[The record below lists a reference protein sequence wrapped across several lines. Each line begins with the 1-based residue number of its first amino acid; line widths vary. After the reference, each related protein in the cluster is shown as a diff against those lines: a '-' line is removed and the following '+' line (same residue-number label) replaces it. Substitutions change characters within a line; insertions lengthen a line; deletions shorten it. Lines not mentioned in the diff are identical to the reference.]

1 MKSCYAKF
9 DASCGSLVV
18 GNQKIEK
25 KICIRGDLYRTEW
38 VKDKLHNVEWS
49 GESSWQRIP
58 ILKKSEAAAITFE
71 TRERYDR
78 RGINRLVLSNALCA
92 GASVTSP
99 LVPWNTCGMFM
110 YSVLGVGALEYLP
123 YAFYNYLTPLIF
135 IVYFFAVGAKR
146 FPVKANI

>member
-1 MKSCYAKF
+1 MY
-9 DASCGSLVV
+9 
-18 GNQKIEK
+18 
-25 KICIRGDLYRTEW
+25 
-38 VKDKLHNVEWS
+38 
-49 GESSWQRIP
+49 
-58 ILKKSEAAAITFE
+58 SEE
-71 TRERYDR
+71 YER

>member
-1 MKSCYAKF
+1 MIALTVATCMGMNF
-9 DASCGSLVV
+9 VL
-18 GNQKIEK
+18 
-25 KICIRGDLYRTEW
+25 
-38 VKDKLHNVEWS
+38 
-49 GESSWQRIP
+49 
-58 ILKKSEAAAITFE
+58 SEQYLAITIPGQMYSE
-71 TRERYDR
+71 EYER

-135 IVYFFAVGAKR
+135 IVYFFAVGTKR